1 MKDIIVA
8 FIILGSPV
16 GAWYWIASKFRQ
28 KGTGAITRHFAG
40 LVCGV
45 GALFIA
51 GFIVASMGL
60 IDSEPTSTAS
70 QTADSAEA
78 GRDLSEFY
86 SIASDETNA
95 PYKRSVEVTLHQR
108 VSEEDLESIGK
119 SIKKMGD
126 NDVESTF
133 IGYRL
138 ESQSPESA
146 YWGTTHYNPELNVN
160 ISGLTPSQLQAY
172 QSYDPAEHYQDPI
185 GSWRIERGFN
195 YIAVAYQKNGEIF
208 IDDIFPGDGV
218 NTSRYETSQAE
229 GGGLRLQKPDD
240 TFGEYFV
247 ITQKGNLQF
256 WSDNGNY
263 YTAEPRNPDTIDL
276 TL

>member
-1 MKDIIVA
+1 MKDIIAALIMLGALVA
-8 FIILGSPV
+8 
-16 GAWYWIASKFRQ
+16 AWYWIANKFRQ
-28 KGTGAITRHFAG
+28 KGSGAITRHFAG
-40 LVCGV
+40 FVCGI
-45 GALFIA
+45 GALFVA
-51 GFIVASMGL
+51 GIVVAAMGL
-60 IDSEPTSTAS
+60 IDSESTSTGPQA
-70 QTADSAEA
+70 ADKAA
-78 GRDLSEFY
+78 GDRDLTQLY

-108 VSEEDLESIGK
+108 VSKDDLESIGR

-126 NDVESTF
+126 KDVERTF

-138 ESQSPESA
+138 ESQNPESA
-146 YWGTTHYNPELNVN
+146 YWGATHYNPELSVD

-172 QSYDPAEHYQDPI
+172 QSYDPSEHYQDPI

-195 YIAVAYQKNGEIF
+195 YIAVAYQKNDEVF
-208 IDDIFPGDGV
+208 IDDVFPGDGV
-218 NTSRYETSQAE
+218 NTSRYVTSQAE

-247 ITQKGNLQF
+247 ITQKGDLQF

-263 YTAEPRNPDTIDL
+263 YTAEPRNPDAVDIKI
-276 TL
+276 